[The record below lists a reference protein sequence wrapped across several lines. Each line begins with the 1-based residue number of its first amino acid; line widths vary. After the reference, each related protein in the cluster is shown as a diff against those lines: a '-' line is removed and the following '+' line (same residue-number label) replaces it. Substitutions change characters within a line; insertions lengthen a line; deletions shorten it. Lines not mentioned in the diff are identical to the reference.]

1 MKTGLWLWILLMAV
15 GSFIGP
21 GAHAQGHKKAMKAK
35 TVPGPDPAMIRLVRG
50 DTLLVYCDSA
60 FVFNRDA
67 ELVRR
72 EQMRIDDSLI
82 TQFVARVALG
92 DSIRALK
99 DSVATAFRE
108 INAIQNQSYETLR
121 ARFFQ
126 ADSLVRASTA
136 NTDAA
141 LSYIRKVKVTGLLA
155 SGLTGG
161 VVGGFG
167 IRKSGQEGFAWW
179 PGFVV
184 GAAAGMG
191 IDWVLTSMF

>member
-1 MKTGLWLWILLMAV
+1 MNIRMWLWILVMAV
-15 GSFIGP
+15 GSCVGP

-35 TVPGPDPAMIRLVRG
+35 TVTGPDPAMIRLVRG

-67 ELVRR
+67 ELLRR
-72 EQMRIDDSLI
+72 EQIRTDDSLVSK
-82 TQFVARVALG
+82 FVVRVALG

-108 INAIQNQSYETLR
+108 INAIQNQSYEILR

-126 ADSLVRASTA
+126 ADSLVRVSTA

-141 LSYIRKVKVTGLLA
+141 LSYIKKVKVTGLLA

-167 IRKSGQEGFAWW
+167 IKKSGQEGFAWW

-184 GAAAGMG
+184 GAAVGVG
-191 IDWVLTSMF
+191 VDWVLMSMF